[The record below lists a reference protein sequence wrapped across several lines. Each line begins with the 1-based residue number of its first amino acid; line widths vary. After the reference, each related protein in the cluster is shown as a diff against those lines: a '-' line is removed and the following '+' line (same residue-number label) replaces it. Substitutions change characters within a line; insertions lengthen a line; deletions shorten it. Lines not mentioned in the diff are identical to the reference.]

1 MINATLDCFL
11 LAFSV
16 FSAFLEKAVLKEN
29 LWVHVA
35 SEWKKLLTK
44 TLLCN
49 NGILHLTP
57 KLPQYHVKPFGAS
70 RSNSKHTHQIKLI

>member
-1 MINATLDCFL
+1 MTNATLDCFL

-29 LWVHVA
+29 LWVHV
-35 SEWKKLLTK
+35 TK

-57 KLPQYHVKPFGAS
+57 KFPQYHVKPFGAADQTP
-70 RSNSKHTHQIKLI
+70 NTHIK